1 MGRCRSLRPGRSIPA
16 RQGQTLYKGSPL
28 NLPLLVNHPKE
39 TNMRF
44 MPRGILVA
52 SLLALAL
59 PVAVTAADKAV
70 AIVNGKPIS
79 QKTYELYL
87 KQREAEMPANANLA
101 GNRNTIINE
110 LVNRELLYQDALD
123 KKLDKDPDVAF
134 ATDQMTRNLL
144 IQADVSRM
152 ARENKISDA
161 KLKQIYQQQLAK
173 MDMTEYKASHIL
185 LKTEDDARAV
195 IKELDK
201 GARFSDLAK
210 SKSTGPTGP
219 NGGSLGWF
227 KAGQMAAPFSKAV
240 SEMKKGSYSKKPV
253 QTQFGWHVILLEDT
267 RQATPPKFED
277 VKNQLLTYERTRQL
291 QAYLEKL
298 RNKAKI

>member
-1 MGRCRSLRPGRSIPA
+1 
-16 RQGQTLYKGSPL
+16 
-28 NLPLLVNHPKE
+28 
-39 TNMRF
+39 MRF
-44 MPRGILVA
+44 RIQGILVA
-52 SLLALAL
+52 GLLASLAL
-59 PVAVTAADKAV
+59 PVTGMAADKAV

-87 KQREAEMPANANLA
+87 KQREAELPANANLA
-101 GNRNTIINE
+101 GNRNIIINE
-110 LVNRELLYQDALD
+110 LVNRELLYQDALK

-134 ATDQMTRNLL
+134 AIDQMTRNLL

-152 ARENKISDA
+152 AKENKIPDSR
-161 KLKQIYQQQLAK
+161 LKQIYQQQLAK

-185 LKTEDDARAV
+185 LKSEDDARAV
-195 IKELDK
+195 IKELDG
-201 GARFSDLAK
+201 GAKFSDLAK
-210 SKSTGPTGP
+210 AKSTGPTGP

-240 SEMKKGSYSKKPV
+240 TEMKKGTYSKKPV

-277 VKNQLLTYERTRQL
+277 VKKQLLTYERTRQL

-298 RNKAKI
+298 RKDAKIEIK